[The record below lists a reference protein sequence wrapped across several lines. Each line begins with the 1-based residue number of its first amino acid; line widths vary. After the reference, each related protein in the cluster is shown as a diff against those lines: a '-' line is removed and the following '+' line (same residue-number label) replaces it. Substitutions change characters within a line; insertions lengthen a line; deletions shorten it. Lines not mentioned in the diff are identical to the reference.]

1 MVSEG
6 GHTQQE
12 PHGSFLLSYRP
23 GKQAES
29 SHRGR
34 YRLENGDMC
43 KRICV
48 WISNASPENTH
59 TSILLKAFRCP
70 DLVQYLHL
78 LDYLVV

>member
-1 MVSEG
+1 MV
-6 GHTQQE
+6 
-12 PHGSFLLSYRP
+12 LSYCHI
-23 GKQAES
+23 GQGNKLKAVIED
-29 SHRGR
+29 GIDW
-34 YRLENGDMC
+34 NGDMC